1 MDAFERAYQ
10 FVTSGNYTSAKS
22 EYEQI
27 IGSESDNS
35 AAWYGLGV
43 VNHAVGDIEG
53 AIVAF
58 ERGFLINRFHAPT
71 AANLAFLFSQRD
83 SGQAAKYA
91 KAAIEQGLSNDELQA
106 LASVVIEEEEET
118 EQEPPVILAEAVPVD
133 TDSDNLTEEI
143 SHLIEESEFQ
153 SAMELISPA
162 LEGDYSTCL
171 LYTSPS
177 PRDVEESRMPSSA

>member
-1 MDAFERAYQ
+1 MEAFERAQQ
-10 FVTSGNYTSAKS
+10 FVTTGDYISAKS

-58 ERGFLINRFHAPT
+58 ERGFLLNRFHAPT

-83 SGQAAKYA
+83 TEQAAKYA
-91 KAAIEQGLSNDELQA
+91 KVAIEQGLSNDQLQT
-106 LASVVIEEEEET
+106 LS
-118 EQEPPVILAEAVPVD
+118 
-133 TDSDNLTEEI
+133 
-143 SHLIEESEFQ
+143 LIH
-153 SAMELISPA
+153 I
-162 LEGDYSTCL
+162 
-171 LYTSPS
+171 
-177 PRDVEESRMPSSA
+177 